1 VGWGQE
7 EEKAIREL
15 YAGLQAELEA
25 RDTTLLS
32 MYYAAEFQNVQRED
46 LNLFQQNLEKT
57 LLGYEELTVTLEVAE
72 IKVVEEQARA
82 RVVRTLKGIDAETRK
97 PKEETGV
104 FMDELTRQADGWR
117 IFYSG
122 EIDLTAQQQLIQ
134 GQQINDPANGLALT
148 VPEQWQLCVY
158 KTPFPRF
165 VGAMSPRLTGEVILG
180 LADLPTPATAEQALK
195 IDEKVAAAVQADRQT
210 LREGTIQVAGQPAYE
225 SVTTFTMGNEKVQ
238 TRRIYVVYEGTVYFL
253 VCQASQEDFAENE
266 PGFQEVV
273 DGLRLSPRQRP
284 TESVAGGRVEGRTY
298 RNETYGLE
306 ITAPEGWTVQM
317 NQSQFLVQVSMNSP
331 EGDGLGLLIAVDL
344 PVEVS
349 AKEACLGDEKMAQ
362 NVASHYEVVS
372 QGEVEVNGRKGY
384 ECVSVFDMENLPK
397 RQRIRNYFV
406 VGKRLYV
413 LAADVIPP
421 EKFGDLE
428 VALRAMLGSFKL
440 AEAE

>member
-1 VGWGQE
+1 
-7 EEKAIREL
+7 
-15 YAGLQAELEA
+15 
-25 RDTTLLS
+25 
-32 MYYAAEFQNVQRED
+32 
-46 LNLFQQNLEKT
+46 
-57 LLGYEELTVTLEVAE
+57 
-72 IKVVEEQARA
+72 
-82 RVVRTLKGIDAETRK
+82 
-97 PKEETGV
+97 
-104 FMDELTRQADGWR
+104 
-117 IFYSG
+117 
-122 EIDLTAQQQLIQ
+122 
-134 GQQINDPANGLALT
+134 
-148 VPEQWQLCVY
+148 
-158 KTPFPRF
+158 
-165 VGAMSPRLTGEVILG
+165 
-180 LADLPTPATAEQALK
+180 
-195 IDEKVAAAVQADRQT
+195 
-210 LREGTIQVAGQPAYE
+210 
-225 SVTTFTMGNEKVQ
+225 
-238 TRRIYVVYEGTVYFL
+238 VVYEGTVYFL